1 MGNSLSI
8 SKLNYEDI
16 QSTINSKS
24 TLLINTLDSNR
35 QQCLIKGS
43 LTADNEVSILNS
55 FLNNTEVD
63 VRIIIYGENST
74 DDSIIKKFRQLTSL
88 GFTNIHVY
96 AGGLFEWLLLQDI
109 YGDELFPTTQKERD
123 ILKFKGKKVLGIKLI
138 TE

>member
-138 TE
+138 KG

>member
-138 TE
+138 TG

>member
-8 SKLNYEDI
+8 SKINYEDI

-24 TLLINTLDSNR
+24 TLLINTLDCNR

-43 LTADNEVSILNS
+43 LTSDNEVSILNS
-55 FLNNTEVD
+55 FLNNTEID
-63 VRIIIYGENST
+63 IRIIIYGENST
-74 DDSIIKKFRQLTSL
+74 DDSIIKKFRQLTTL

-109 YGDELFPTTQKERD
+109 YGDELFPTTQKETD
-123 ILKFKGKKVLGIKLI
+123 ILKFKGKKVIGIKLI
-138 TE
+138 EG

>member
-109 YGDELFPTTQKERD
+109 YGDELFPTTQKEMD

-138 TE
+138 KG